1 MLVVGAVV
9 AVVVVSAGG
18 DGGSG
23 GGPVFGSGE
32 ARRFEEA
39 VNGGDPAVLGEVLAV
54 GPGEDV
60 AEIAREALPA
70 GATVQIDE
78 SSFVDRGDGF
88 AVVDATIEGAR
99 RAEVTVVLTLRDGE
113 WLMAGTT
120 APVEP

>member
-1 MLVVGAVV
+1 MLVVGGLVTV
-9 AVVVVSAGG
+9 LVAGG
-18 DGGSG
+18 SDGGSG
-23 GGPVFGSGE
+23 GGLPFGSGE

-39 VNGGDPAVLGEVLAV
+39 VNGGDPAVLREVLAV

-70 GATVQIDE
+70 GATIHIDE

-99 RAEVTVVLTLRDGE
+99 RAEVTIMLTLRDGE
-113 WLMAGTT
+113 WVMAGTT